1 MDIVEEV
8 YNKYKKSPNKII
20 AIYKTNKGGFTDR
33 LLEGTKY
40 LNGLCLK
47 REVSQRVYHYIHKLE
62 EIPKNKYGWYLKYL
76 NLVDGYSDEFGEIL
90 REKSIDDLNE
100 IELAAYCNTA
110 PLRTKGVVEYI
121 INKTSFLKNSD
132 IFTRRCYLRYG
143 IDHPITKG
151 GKEIKIFASK
161 LNLIETYS
169 IFQKNKYEFL
179 KDWLY
184 GDEEKRRFIMP
195 VVKDCDN
202 IIEYINSLSP
212 NFLEKDYNNIMQKL
226 YCIINNINELPKC
239 AHCGNTIS
247 VEQFSTGV
255 MKYPKTCSVICSNK
269 YVENIQNRL
278 KHNNEN
284 SNGFFTN
291 VGKNEDK
298 ILDCLGVKVRQKQVS
313 KYFVDGICDD
323 VIVEV
328 NEKHHLW
335 TKHTNKDIEK
345 YKEFKRLGYKIIVI
359 WDTLYEKLSRIVEK
373 RKKYEKT
380 MLELGIDIVFIQYN
394 GFDVITDTGLQPFLY
409 SSLMGKKKV
418 FELKTQSF
426 NIETTDDHKFFKEEY
441 EEIQLKKLKV
451 GDLIYTKNGL
461 EKIISILDTKKE
473 KNVYDLISVK
483 GSRFFANGILVH
495 NCLVVDEAAH
505 IEPHILEEFWSA
517 VYPTI
522 SNDED
527 ARILMSSTPNGVGNL
542 FHELWEKSQEDNSS
556 WGSLKVYWHEIDGR
570 DESWAK
576 DKRRDLGDEKFEQEY
591 ECKFLESGGSNIP
604 EDLYNELAKGC
615 IQPRIELTQFD
626 GYKIY
631 KEPNLEDRIYV
642 AGVDIAEGVG
652 ECNSAIQIL
661 DVTDMSNIEQVA
673 TYANNQVG
681 PNEFARQL
689 NEIMMHWGKPPLA
702 IERNNTGGGL
712 VIKAMDTEY
721 NYPALVNFAFKQ
733 GRVDYGHLKGITSS
747 TNTKYYGVMN
757 MFYFLKTHRRV
768 RLRDI
773 KTLEELNTFVRHK
786 NEKWARKSDSY
797 YDDRVDALI
806 WALICVHEAVA
817 QQFFT
822 VNMWDDNKKPF
833 GLEPLY
839 EIYGR
844 GANRYRF
851 GTEDN
856 NWGVDSLVMPSG
868 MGDPFID
875 EMNDAGW
882 LLPEQ
887 DAQRGWRSYEPSPYQ
902 YLNK

>member
-1 MDIVEEV
+1 MPKKDTNIDYEALIEKVNKKYKGDKTVPYMGNNSLPDPKSQYEYDVDRVNVIKKCHEDIKFFAENFFYIISAGKKQKIKLRDYQLRGLECFQNYNKTIFNTSRQIGKALALDTPIPTPSGWTTMGELKDGDIVYDENGNPCNVLHAHDIMYDRDCYEV
-8 YNKYKKSPNKII
+8 EFDCGEKII
-20 AIYKTNKGGFTDR
+20 ADGGHLWFTQSRTERNRGFIGSVKTTEDILKNIKFNHRIKKCYEVDNNTCDK
-33 LLEGTKY
+33 TK
-40 LNGLCLK
+40 
-47 REVSQRVYHYIHKLE
+47 YHYI
-62 EIPKNKYGWYLKYL
+62 
-76 NLVDGYSDEFGEIL
+76 
-90 REKSIDDLNE
+90 KSIKKIDSVPVRCITVDSENSLYLCGKNY
-100 IELAAYCNTA
+100 IPTHNTT
-110 PLRTKGVVEYI
+110 LMGIYVVWLTTFFEYRQVLVVA
-121 INKTSFLKNSD
+121 NKADTA
-132 IFTRRCYLRYG
+132 
-143 IDHPITKG
+143 
-151 GKEIKIFASK
+151 KEI
-161 LNLIETYS
+161 
-169 IFQKNKYEFL
+169 
-179 KDWLY
+179 
-184 GDEEKRRFIMP
+184 
-195 VVKDCDN
+195 
-202 IIEYINSLSP
+202 
-212 NFLEKDYNNIMQKL
+212 
-226 YCIINNINELPKC
+226 
-239 AHCGNTIS
+239 
-247 VEQFSTGV
+247 
-255 MKYPKTCSVICSNK
+255 
-269 YVENIQNRL
+269 
-278 KHNNEN
+278 
-284 SNGFFTN
+284 
-291 VGKNEDK
+291 
-298 ILDCLGVKVRQKQVS
+298 
-313 KYFVDGICDD
+313 
-323 VIVEV
+323 
-328 NEKHHLW
+328 
-335 TKHTNKDIEK
+335 
-345 YKEFKRLGYKIIVI
+345 
-359 WDTLYEKLSRIVEK
+359 LSRIKLAYEELPNWIKPGTTGWNKLSVEFK
-373 RKKYEKT
+373 
-380 MLELGIDIVFIQYN
+380 N
-394 GFDVITDTGLQPFLY
+394 GSTVKISATSADAARG
-409 SSLMGKKKV
+409 SSL
-418 FELKTQSF
+418 
-426 NIETTDDHKFFKEEY
+426 
-441 EEIQLKKLKV
+441 
-451 GDLIYTKNGL
+451 
-461 EKIISILDTKKE
+461 
-473 KNVYDLISVK
+473 
-483 GSRFFANGILVH
+483 

-505 IEPHILEEFWSA
+505 IEAHILEEFWSA

-673 TYANNQVG
+673 VYANNEVG

-721 NYPALVNFAFKQ
+721 HYPALVNFAFKQ

-856 NWGVDSLVMPSG
+856 NWGVDKLVMPSG

-875 EMNDAGW
+875 EMNDVGW